1 MSKRRIARRQIAAAH
16 LQSTDRGARLLAA
29 CNGDVEHAQRVAG
42 ELERYSCNVDESA
55 GLAPVISLPRPY
67 DHALEEELEL
77 EAVVNVLG
85 WWPAALLGLASWI
98 ALAAIAFGAYSLVEA
113 FT

>member
-16 LQSTDRGARLLAA
+16 LASTERGARLLAA
-29 CNGDVEHAQRVAG
+29 CDGDADHALRVAG
-42 ELERYSCNVDESA
+42 ELERR
-55 GLAPVISLPRPY
+55 GLAEVIALPRRPY